1 MKSMKFI
8 FPASLFALC
17 ALLVAGC
24 ATPQGDTASEK
35 RASVQEMTQST
46 LAEAYRLNPGLQ
58 TKVKRAAGYGVFSN
72 RGTKFLVVSSGSG
85 YGLVRDNRTGRDTY
99 MRMAEVGGG
108 LGFGIKEFR
117 AVFVF
122 RDNQTLR
129 QFVDSGWDFGGDV
142 GAAAKTRTQ
151 GGQVSAGASA
161 QGIEIYQFTDRGLEL
176 AATVAGTKY
185 WQDEELNAGRN
196 R

>member
-1 MKSMKFI
+1 MKSMKSI

-35 RASVQEMTQST
+35 RASVQEMAQNT

-108 LGFGIKEFR
+108 LGFGVKEFR

-122 RDNQTLR
+122 RDAQTLN
-129 QFVDSGWDFGGDV
+129 QFVNSGWDFGGDV
-142 GAAAKTRTQ
+142 GAAAKTGSQ

-185 WQDEELNAGRN
+185 WKDKKLNK
-196 R
+196 

>member
-1 MKSMKFI
+1 MKSKI
-8 FPASLFALC
+8 FNLLFALC
-17 ALLVAGC
+17 VLLIAGC
-24 ATPQGDTASEK
+24 ATPQGDTASER
-35 RASVQEMTQST
+35 RASVQQMAQDT

-58 TKVKRAAGYGVFSN
+58 NKVKQAAGYGVFSN

-85 YGLVRDNRTGRDTY
+85 YGLVHDNGTGRDTY
-99 MRMAEVGGG
+99 MRMAEVGAG
-108 LGFGIKEFR
+108 LGLGIRDFR
-117 AVFVF
+117 ALFVF
-122 RDNQTLR
+122 RDAQTLR

-142 GAAAKTRTQ
+142 GAAAKTRTE

-185 WQDEELNAGRN
+185 WRDEELNAGRS

>member
-1 MKSMKFI
+1 MKPTF
-8 FPASLFALC
+8 FTPLFALC
-17 ALLVAGC
+17 VLLIAGC
-24 ATPQGDTASEK
+24 ATPQGETASEQ
-35 RASVQEMTQST
+35 RASVQQMAQDT

-58 TKVKRAAGYGVFSN
+58 NRVKRAAGYGVFSN
-72 RGTKFLVVSSGSG
+72 RSSKILLMSSGNG
-85 YGLVRDNRTGRDTY
+85 YGLVRDNRTGGDTY
-99 MRMAEVGGG
+99 MRMAEIGGG
-108 LGFGIKEFR
+108 LGMGIKDFR

-122 RDNQTLR
+122 QDGQTLR

-161 QGIEIYQFTDRGLEL
+161 QGIEIYQFTDRGLDL

-185 WQDEELNAGRN
+185 WQDKELNAGRS

>member
-1 MKSMKFI
+1 MKPTF
-8 FPASLFALC
+8 FTPLFALC
-17 ALLVAGC
+17 VLLIAGC
-24 ATPQGDTASEK
+24 ATPQGETASEQ
-35 RASVQEMTQST
+35 RASVQQMAQDT

-58 TKVKRAAGYGVFSN
+58 NRVKRAAGYGVFSN
-72 RGTKFLVVSSGSG
+72 RSSKILLMSSGNG
-85 YGLVRDNRTGRDTY
+85 YGLVRDNRTGGDTY
-99 MRMAEVGGG
+99 MRMAEIGGG
-108 LGFGIKEFR
+108 LGMGIKDFR

-122 RDNQTLR
+122 QDGQTLR

-185 WQDEELNAGRN
+185 WQDKELNAGRS

>member
-1 MKSMKFI
+1 MKPTVFTSF
-8 FPASLFALC
+8 FALC
-17 ALLVAGC
+17 VLLVAGC
-24 ATPQGDTASEK
+24 ATPQGDTAAEQ
-35 RASVQEMTQST
+35 RACVQQMAQDT

-58 TKVKRAAGYGVFSN
+58 SKVKQAAGYGVFSN
-72 RGTKFLVVSSGSG
+72 RSTKFMLVSSGNG
-85 YGLVRDNRTGRDTY
+85 YGLVHDNRTGRDTY

-108 LGFGIKEFR
+108 LGFGIKDFR
-117 AVFVF
+117 ALFVF
-122 RDNQTLR
+122 RDDQTLR

-185 WQDEELNAGRN
+185 WRDEELNAGRG

>member
-1 MKSMKFI
+1 MKPNFFI
-8 FPASLFALC
+8 PLFALC
-17 ALLVAGC
+17 VLLIAGC

-35 RASVQEMTQST
+35 RASVQQMAQDT
-46 LAEAYRLNPGLQ
+46 LTEAYRLNPGLQ
-58 TKVKRAAGYGVFSN
+58 GKVKRAAGYGVFSN
-72 RGTKFLVVSSGSG
+72 RSSKILLMSSGNG

-108 LGFGIKEFR
+108 LGFGIKDFR
-117 AVFVF
+117 ALFVF
-122 RDNQTLR
+122 RDDQTLR

-185 WQDEELNAGRN
+185 WQDEELNAGRT

>member
-1 MKSMKFI
+1 MKSVKFI

-35 RASVQEMTQST
+35 RASVQEMTQNT

-108 LGFGIKEFR
+108 LGFGVKEFR
-117 AVFVF
+117 AVFGNDARPGDGRPCAGGYRLCLWF
-122 RDNQTLR
+122 GQRR
-129 QFVDSGWDFGGDV
+129 Q
-142 GAAAKTRTQ
+142 ATRST
-151 GGQVSAGASA
+151 GV
-161 QGIEIYQFTDRGLEL
+161 
-176 AATVAGTKY
+176 
-185 WQDEELNAGRN
+185 
-196 R
+196 

>member
-1 MKSMKFI
+1 MKSI
-8 FPASLFALC
+8 VPTSLFALC
-17 ALLVAGC
+17 VLLIAGC

-35 RASVQEMTQST
+35 RASVQEMAQNT

-58 TKVKRAAGYGVFSN
+58 GKIKRAAGYGVFSN
-72 RGTKFLVVSSGSG
+72 RGTKILIMSSGNG
-85 YGLVRDNRTGRDTY
+85 YGLVHDNRTGRETY

-108 LGFGIKEFR
+108 LGFGIKDFR

-122 RDNQTLR
+122 QNESTLR
-129 QFVDSGWDFGGDV
+129 QFGDSGWDFGGDV

-176 AATVAGTKY
+176 AVTLAGTKY
-185 WQDEELNAGRN
+185 WQDEELNAGRS

>member
-1 MKSMKFI
+1 MKPTF
-8 FPASLFALC
+8 FTPLFALC
-17 ALLVAGC
+17 VLLIAGC
-24 ATPQGDTASEK
+24 ATPQGETASEQ
-35 RASVQEMTQST
+35 RASVQQMAQDT

-58 TKVKRAAGYGVFSN
+58 NRVKRAAGYGVFSN
-72 RGTKFLVVSSGSG
+72 RSSKILLMSSGNG
-85 YGLVRDNRTGRDTY
+85 YGLVHDNRTGGDTY
-99 MRMAEVGGG
+99 MRMAEIGGG
-108 LGFGIKEFR
+108 LGMGIKDFR

-122 RDNQTLR
+122 QDGQTLR

-185 WQDEELNAGRN
+185 WQDKELNAGRS

>member
-1 MKSMKFI
+1 MKSKI
-8 FPASLFALC
+8 FNSLFVLC
-17 ALLVAGC
+17 VLLVAGC
-24 ATPQGDTASEK
+24 ATPQGDTAAEQ
-35 RASVQEMTQST
+35 RASIQQMAQDT

-58 TKVKRAAGYGVFSN
+58 NRVKRAAGYGVFSN
-72 RGTKFLVVSSGSG
+72 RSTKFMIMSSGNG
-85 YGLVRDNRTGRDTY
+85 YGLVRDNRTGQDTY
-99 MRMAEVGGG
+99 MRMAEVGAG
-108 LGFGIKEFR
+108 LGFGIKDFR

-122 RDNQTLR
+122 RDGQTLR
-129 QFVDSGWDFGGDV
+129 QFIDSGWDFGGDV
-142 GAAAKTRTQ
+142 GAAAKTRTE

-185 WQDEELNAGRN
+185 WRDEELNAGRS

>member
-1 MKSMKFI
+1 MKSVKFI

-35 RASVQEMTQST
+35 RASVQEMTQNT

-151 GGQVSAGASA
+151 GGQVSAGESA

>member
-1 MKSMKFI
+1 M
-8 FPASLFALC
+8 A
-17 ALLVAGC
+17 
-24 ATPQGDTASEK
+24 QD
-35 RASVQEMTQST
+35 T

-58 TKVKRAAGYGVFSN
+58 NRVKRAAGYGVFSN
-72 RGTKFLVVSSGSG
+72 RGAKLLVVSSGNG
-85 YGLVRDNRTGRDTY
+85 YGLVRDNRTGQDTY
-99 MRMAEVGGG
+99 MRMAEVGAG
-108 LGFGIKEFR
+108 LGFGIKDFR

-122 RDNQTLR
+122 RDGQTLR

-142 GAAAKTRTQ
+142 GAAAKTRTE

-185 WQDEELNAGRN
+185 WRDEELNAGRS

>member
-1 MKSMKFI
+1 MKPTF
-8 FPASLFALC
+8 FTPLFALC
-17 ALLVAGC
+17 VLLIAGC
-24 ATPQGDTASEK
+24 ATPQGETASEQ
-35 RASVQEMTQST
+35 RASVQQMAQDT

-58 TKVKRAAGYGVFSN
+58 NRVKRAAGYGVFSN
-72 RGTKFLVVSSGSG
+72 RSSKILLMSSGNG
-85 YGLVRDNRTGRDTY
+85 YGLVHDNRTGGDTY
-99 MRMAEVGGG
+99 MRMAEIGGG
-108 LGFGIKEFR
+108 LGMGIKDFR

-122 RDNQTLR
+122 QDEQTLR

-185 WQDEELNAGRN
+185 WQDKELNAGRS

>member
-1 MKSMKFI
+1 MKAKI
-8 FPASLFALC
+8 INSLFALC
-17 ALLVAGC
+17 ILLVAGC
-24 ATPQGDTASEK
+24 ATPQGDTATEQ
-35 RASVQEMTQST
+35 RANIRQMAQDT

-58 TKVKRAAGYGVFSN
+58 NRVKRAAGYGVFSN

-85 YGLVRDNRTGRDTY
+85 YGLVRDNRTGQDTY
-99 MRMAEVGGG
+99 MRMAEVGAG
-108 LGFGIKEFR
+108 LGFGIKDFR

-122 RDNQTLR
+122 RDAQTLN
-129 QFVDSGWDFGGDV
+129 QFVNSGWDFGGDV
-142 GAAAKTRTQ
+142 GAAAKTGSQ

-185 WQDEELNAGRN
+185 WRDEALNAGQSR
-196 R
+196 